1 MQNYE
6 EQDELDAL
14 LGEVALS
21 QPQNTE
27 PRYELST
34 ETTTEEMQQNILEEL
49 GTTMAQSNS
58 AVNAV
63 LTELSMAPSDPAVIS
78 AASSLLN
85 AHAKVIDSM
94 SKLYTLHEKHQQN
107 KEMTH
112 IKHQNQKELLTM
124 KLMVDH
130 KMNQENNETQIQK
143 ALLTREQAMR
153 RKTKDAHVIDGECN

>member
-1 MQNYE
+1 MQDYE

-21 QPQNTE
+21 QPQNVE
-27 PRYELST
+27 PKYELST
-34 ETTTEEMQQNILEEL
+34 ETTTEEIQQNILEEL

-63 LTELSMAPSDPAVIS
+63 LTELAMSPSDPAVIS

-94 SKLYTLHEKHQQN
+94 SKLYTLHEKHNQN
-107 KEMTH
+107 KEITQ
-112 IKHQNQKELLTM
+112 IKHQNSKELLAM
-124 KLMVDH
+124 KLMTDH
-130 KMNQENNETQIQK
+130 KMNQENNETKIM
-143 ALLTREQAMR
+143 LTREQAMR
-153 RKTKDAHVIDGECN
+153 RKVKEARVIDSDCQ

>member
-21 QPQNTE
+21 QPQSVE
-27 PRYELST
+27 PKYELST
-34 ETTTEEMQQNILEEL
+34 ETTTEEIQQNILEEL

-63 LTELSMAPSDPAVIS
+63 LTELAMAPGDPAVIS

-94 SKLYTLHEKHQQN
+94 SKLYTLHEKHNQN
-107 KEMTH
+107 KEITQ
-112 IKHQNQKELLTM
+112 IKHQNSKELLAM
-124 KLMVDH
+124 KLMTDH
-130 KMNQENNETQIQK
+130 KMNQENNETKIM
-143 ALLTREQAMR
+143 LTREQAMR
-153 RKTKDAHVIDGECN
+153 RKAKDAHVIDSE